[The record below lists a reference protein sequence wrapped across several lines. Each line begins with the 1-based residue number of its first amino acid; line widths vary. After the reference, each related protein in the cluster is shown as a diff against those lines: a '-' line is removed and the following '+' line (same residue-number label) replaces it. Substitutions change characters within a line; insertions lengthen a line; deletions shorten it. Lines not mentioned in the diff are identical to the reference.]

1 MANSHELAERL
12 AGLASRVNDLA
23 VESTGPAARSLLR
36 LQDRLTD
43 LALQAIVLA
52 LDEEEARYKKAVN
65 ALAAAIDQIDDET
78 ESVEQVARVITLARK
93 AADLAEAVIKAAA

>member
-1 MANSHELAERL
+1 MANSHALAERL

-23 VESTGPAARSLLR
+23 VDSTGAAARRLLL

-43 LALQAIVLA
+43 LALQAIVVA
-52 LDEEEARYKKAVN
+52 LDEEEARYQKAVD
-65 ALAAAIDQIDDET
+65 ALTSAIDKIDDET
-78 ESVEQVARVITLARK
+78 AAVEQVERVITFAKK